1 MRTDAG
7 EGRRSSLVIIA
18 RCFDGQGIPRQGG
31 GMTKRKPRFPFE
43 SLPDEVW
50 RQSPYPSYEVS
61 SQWWAH
67 VR

>member
-1 MRTDAG
+1 
-7 EGRRSSLVIIA
+7 
-18 RCFDGQGIPRQGG
+18 
-31 GMTKRKPRFPFE
+31 MTKRKPRFPFE